1 MKSEV
6 SRGRVRPLFY
16 RGSAPVI
23 PPAYGIFLGFFAL
36 FGEIDSPSADAKEYP
51 LPVYDL

>member
-16 RGSAPVI
+16 RGSAPVT
-23 PPAYGIFLGFFAL
+23 PQPTAY
-36 FGEIDSPSADAKEYP
+36 S
-51 LPVYDL
+51 